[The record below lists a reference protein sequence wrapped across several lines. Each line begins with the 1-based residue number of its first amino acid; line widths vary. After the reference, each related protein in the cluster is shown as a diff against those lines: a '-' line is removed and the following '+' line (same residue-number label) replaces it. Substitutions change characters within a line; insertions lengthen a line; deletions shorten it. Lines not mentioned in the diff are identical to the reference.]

1 MIFTVLSAAPVV
13 VLATKSIRI
22 EEAEKIRKQRK
33 AERAAELNVIGARL
47 ARMDLMAEMA
57 TLRVKPCNIC
67 MYYKGERVSADDITA
82 AEAAGMKRRGDR
94 LKDKRGRRLTARQKK
109 AVAVADC
116 RINPALWL
124 CVESNTSYFVI
135 RHRYRQDQNNCVLS
149 EVAIMEIILTVISA
163 LLCVCFIFGLINCL
177 RRK

>member
-13 VLATKSIRI
+13 VLATMFCVSQRKSKSIRI

-135 RHRYRQDQNNCVLS
+135 RHRDTGRIRTIAY
-149 EVAIMEIILTVISA
+149 
-163 LLCVCFIFGLINCL
+163 
-177 RRK
+177 